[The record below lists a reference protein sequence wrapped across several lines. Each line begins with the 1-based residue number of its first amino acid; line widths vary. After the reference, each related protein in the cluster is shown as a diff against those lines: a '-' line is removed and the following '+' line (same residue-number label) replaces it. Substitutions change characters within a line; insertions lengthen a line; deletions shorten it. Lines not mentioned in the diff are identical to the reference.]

1 MKKME
6 IQKKNF
12 FRPRQNPPS
21 PTFDTMDQK
30 KSFFLN
36 PLTQKFKGGHL
47 CDFFLYGTSFPSYFK
62 FKENW

>member
-1 MKKME
+1 ME
-6 IQKKNF
+6 IQKKKNF
-12 FRPRQNPPS
+12 CPRQNLPS

-30 KSFFLN
+30 K
-36 PLTQKFKGGHL
+36 TRKFKGGHL